1 MGGEGSE
8 PRGKGEGRPSVW
20 GEKGGG
26 GSQEGAKGGKGDH

>member
-1 MGGEGSE
+1 MGGEGGQ

-26 GSQEGAKGGKGDH
+26 GEEGAKGGKGDH